1 MTFKPCF
8 TDAHLVQKAHYYGE
22 FALSLGKE
30 SHYTFSKFNLL
41 NTVTVFSPG
50 RGLAGFPQEKLKW
63 RIKTKKMRL
72 LGRKGKLRVKRT

>member
-30 SHYTFSKFNLL
+30 SHYTFPKFNLL
-41 NTVTVFSPG
+41 NTVN
-50 RGLAGFPQEKLKW
+50 
-63 RIKTKKMRL
+63 L
-72 LGRKGKLRVKRT
+72 LMWTLSMAPLVPKIQKV

>member
-30 SHYTFSKFNLL
+30 TRYTFSKFNLL
-41 NTVTVFSPG
+41 NTVN
-50 RGLAGFPQEKLKW
+50 
-63 RIKTKKMRL
+63 L
-72 LGRKGKLRVKRT
+72 LIWTLSMAPLVPKIQKV

>member
-30 SHYTFSKFNLL
+30 SHYTVPKFNLL
-41 NTVTVFSPG
+41 NTVN
-50 RGLAGFPQEKLKW
+50 
-63 RIKTKKMRL
+63 L
-72 LGRKGKLRVKRT
+72 LMWTLSMAPLVPKIQKV